1 VKLFKSATKFGQ
13 SMFGR
18 PRTLSEKASRAL
30 RGKNPFTHKVTVG
43 SIVGRPVGRLVTATV
58 QEGADAIV
66 LGTLSAGIAA
76 LWGLGKGL
84 FRRTADEV
92 VEEATEIRNEAEE
105 VAATTSGRRASG
117 R

>member
-18 PRTLSEKASRAL
+18 PRTLSEKASRAI
-30 RGKNPFTHKVTVG
+30 RGKNPFTPKVTVG

-84 FRRTADEV
+84 FQKTAEQVKEEV
-92 VEEATEIRNEAEE
+92 TEVRNEAEE
-105 VAATTSGRRASG
+105 VSARVSAR
-117 R
+117 